1 MRRAYQSLSHGLQSL
16 VEKMT
21 AQHSAV
27 RMVELNNRHKFNV
40 KMEAIPDPVTHPV
53 VRTDISD
60 IPSLYVNPI
69 YTVGFSGMTP
79 TESEPLLEFL
89 YTPATQHQN
98 IYRHRWQKG
107 DVTIFDNR
115 CTMYYLVIDYG
126 PEMHRLMYRTTVAMP
141 YPSEYTLL
149 ISSHFF
155 LYRPRVPCS
164 HVNVNRAAAVFI
176 EFTCKEGRREYS
188 QFIASSHE

>member
-1 MRRAYQSLSHGLQSL
+1 MLYCLDIQQGFEDTLFCSMRRAYQSLLHRLQSL

-21 AQHSAV
+21 AEHSAV

-53 VRTDISD
+53 VRTNISD

-69 YTVGFSGMTP
+69 YTVGSSGIAP

-89 YTPATQHQN
+89 YTPAIQHQN
-98 IYRHRWQKG
+98 IYRHRWQNG
-107 DVTIFDNR
+107 DVAIFDNR

-126 PEMHRLMYRTTVAMP
+126 PEMHRLMYRTT
-141 YPSEYTLL
+141 
-149 ISSHFF
+149 
-155 LYRPRVPCS
+155 
-164 HVNVNRAAAVFI
+164 
-176 EFTCKEGRREYS
+176 G
-188 QFIASSHE
+188 ASAIPV